1 MAGIKL
7 SLNKH
12 WQVNT
17 FMGKI
22 IRQVYTGELE
32 PEKGRTLS
40 YMCSVL
46 LKGLETAEIEGRLQ
60 KLETQAEEG
69 YQTGLRRVK

>member
-7 SLNKH
+7 PLNKH
-12 WQVNT
+12 WQVNA

-22 IRQVYTGELE
+22 IRAVYNGDLE
-32 PEKGRTLS
+32 PETGRTLS

-46 LKGLETAEIEGRLQ
+46 LKGLETAEIEGRLH
-60 KLETQAEEG
+60 KLEQQAEENSH
-69 YQTGLRRVK
+69 GLRRVK